1 MFLLLVMASLMIA
14 VRPAGAVA
22 LDVVPTWQQAAAEEQ
37 LAEKY
42 APIAMLK
49 RQEAACDDGGE
60 PYAPAPVEIVFD
72 DPAVTL
78 RDAARDDRIVT
89 RAPAAA
95 DLFRRDTVYLDLPG
109 NPRAPGC
116 DFERFSR
123 AGMEGRQ
130 PVAYAHIVV
139 NPILNKL
146 ALQYW
151 LYYVFNDFNNTHES
165 DWEMVQLVFDAS
177 SAEAA
182 LHAEPVEVGF
192 AQHGGGEKSAWDDA
206 KVEKEGD
213 SPVIYV
219 VAGSHATQYGRAVY
233 LGWSENGT
241 SFGCDDT
248 TGPSIRVP
256 LEARLIPDDRPD
268 RESAFAWTTY
278 RGHWGE
284 KQPWEYNGPTG
295 PNMKPQWVT
304 PFSWQDGLR
313 ESSLA
318 VPAAATLGP
327 APTSFFC
334 DGVELGA
341 LVLTRW
347 QVYPV
352 LIPLGVLLAMVA
364 VASLLWL
371 AKSVL
376 GGALVV
382 YGRHAETYATIGLM
396 HIPVGI
402 VAALLQYLLVN
413 FPPGEQLFA
422 LVERSPGAHLAAAL
436 TVGGVGQLVAL
447 IIVGPAVIVAVADA
461 QAGKEPGFRRSYRVV
476 GRQFRRLAGAVTRV
490 VVVVAVLAIS
500 VVGIPW
506 AIVRAVQWLFVAQAA
521 ILDGAGPR
529 VASWRSAQAVAGRWW
544 RTAGTAVL
552 LSVIAAAPG
561 PIVGV
566 LLLVFA
572 SASLGFV
579 NGLSSLLYA
588 IALPFS
594 VIGFTLL
601 YRGPTGGERGIR
613 ADELGAAKGNNQL

>member
-1 MFLLLVMASLMIA
+1 MLPVADWTTSAMGPDMFSLPDAGTAWPRGATEGDLRVRLAKPPMRVHLAMFLLLVMASLMIA

-213 SPVIYV
+213 RPVIYV
-219 VAGSHATQYGRAVY
+219 AAGSHATQYGSAVY
-233 LGWSENGT
+233 LGWGENGT

-341 LVLTRW
+341 LV
-347 QVYPV
+347 
-352 LIPLGVLLAMVA
+352 
-364 VASLLWL
+364 
-371 AKSVL
+371 
-376 GGALVV
+376 V

-461 QAGKEPGFRRSYRVV
+461 RAGKEPGFRRSYRVV

-521 ILDGAGPR
+521 ILWTAPDP
-529 VASWRSAQAVAGRWW
+529 ASHRG
-544 RTAGTAVL
+544 
-552 LSVIAAAPG
+552 AAPK
-561 PIVGV
+561 P
-566 LLLVFA
+566 
-572 SASLGFV
+572 SLAG
-579 NGLSSLLYA
+579 
-588 IALPFS
+588 
-594 VIGFTLL
+594 
-601 YRGPTGGERGIR
+601 GGEPPVRR
-613 ADELGAAKGNNQL
+613 SC